1 MKKVITSLCAAALC
15 AGMNA
20 QVNINIDA
28 HERGVEVS
36 PTLYGIFFEE
46 INHAGDGGLY
56 AELIRNRSFEES
68 AEKPDY
74 WKADGSSIALN
85 KTKLLNAIQKADLK
99 WTLPKG
105 TSSSKPATLT
115 NEGYWGI
122 NAVQGR
128 TYKLTL
134 FAKADG
140 KYKGNLTAQL
150 RNAETGQVYASA
162 PVKGTI
168 NGKYQKLT
176 AELTAQANDPKAVFT
191 LTADAPGTLYVD
203 VVSLF
208 PPTFKNRENGC
219 RPDLAQLLAD
229 LKPAFMRFPGGCYV
243 EGQKT
248 EENMFKWKRTI
259 GAIEERPGHRNE
271 NWSYEVTDGLGYHE
285 FLQLAEDLGAEP
297 LFVVNI
303 GIWHGGCLPYD
314 KIDAYVQD
322 ALDAIEYANGDAT
335 TKYGAMRI
343 ANGHP
348 EPFNLRLLEIG
359 NENYNFSM
367 DNNRDQSDHYPERYI
382 TFYKAIK
389 EKYPYIQCIG
399 NVEAWGTD
407 TPSWRNNHP
416 VDLLDEHYYRSPMWF
431 GKNFHKYD
439 NYDRKEPKIYVG
451 EYAVTQ
457 GFGTKGN
464 LDAALGEAV
473 YMMGMENNSD
483 VVTMN
488 SYAPIFVNENSVQWQ
503 PDMIRF
509 NSSKVMCTPSYYV
522 QKMMPNNVGTQML
535 TVSQSVVKGVEKQEP
550 FQPVKVGYAT
560 WETSAS
566 FKDLT
571 VKDSKGNTVALAGNV
586 EGKSGEWKTE
596 SGVTTQASNRQSCVA
611 VNGTAINDSVYTLS
625 CKARVN
631 NGAEGFILVFNYKD
645 DKNYSW
651 FNCGG
656 WGNTQTAMENTTDGA
671 KNQFGSRSK
680 MTLKADQWYDVRI
693 EVAGNKAVCY
703 VDDKKVCEGT
713 IAKEE
718 RSIFSNASI
727 NDATG
732 EVFVKVVNMTDQNNT
747 AIINTKNLNIKSGTV
762 LRLSADSASAENSME
777 TPTNV
782 VPVEGGISINNGTV
796 TADLPAYS
804 VNIVKLQTK

>member
-1 MKKVITSLCAAALC
+1 
-15 AGMNA
+15 
-20 QVNINIDA
+20 
-28 HERGVEVS
+28 
-36 PTLYGIFFEE
+36 
-46 INHAGDGGLY
+46 
-56 AELIRNRSFEES
+56 
-68 AEKPDY
+68 
-74 WKADGSSIALN
+74 
-85 KTKLLNAIQKADLK
+85 
-99 WTLPKG
+99 
-105 TSSSKPATLT
+105 
-115 NEGYWGI
+115 
-122 NAVQGR
+122 
-128 TYKLTL
+128 
-134 FAKADG
+134 
-140 KYKGNLTAQL
+140 
-150 RNAETGQVYASA
+150 
-162 PVKGTI
+162 
-168 NGKYQKLT
+168 
-176 AELTAQANDPKAVFT
+176 
-191 LTADAPGTLYVD
+191 
-203 VVSLF
+203 
-208 PPTFKNRENGC
+208 
-219 RPDLAQLLAD
+219 
-229 LKPAFMRFPGGCYV
+229 
-243 EGQKT
+243 
-248 EENMFKWKRTI
+248 
-259 GAIEERPGHRNE
+259 
-271 NWSYEVTDGLGYHE
+271 
-285 FLQLAEDLGAEP
+285 
-297 LFVVNI
+297 
-303 GIWHGGCLPYD
+303 
-314 KIDAYVQD
+314 
-322 ALDAIEYANGDAT
+322 
-335 TKYGAMRI
+335 
-343 ANGHP
+343 
-348 EPFNLRLLEIG
+348 
-359 NENYNFSM
+359 
-367 DNNRDQSDHYPERYI
+367 
-382 TFYKAIK
+382 
-389 EKYPYIQCIG
+389 
-399 NVEAWGTD
+399 
-407 TPSWRNNHP
+407 
-416 VDLLDEHYYRSPMWF
+416 MWF

-439 NYDRKEPKIYVG
+439 NYDRKGPKIYVG